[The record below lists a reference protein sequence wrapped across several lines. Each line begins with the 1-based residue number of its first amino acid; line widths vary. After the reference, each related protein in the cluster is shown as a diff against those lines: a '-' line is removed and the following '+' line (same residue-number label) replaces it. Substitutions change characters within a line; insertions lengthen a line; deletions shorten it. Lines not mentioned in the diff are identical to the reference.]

1 MESNTFKQLINNMK
15 DHANSQHPKECCG
28 IITTDFEYV
37 PYKNLAPDP
46 ENYFVLDPIA
56 FVDHPDDCWAIFHS
70 HPDQD
75 NPLPSENDIES
86 TSFEEYK
93 FIVGWK
99 EKFYLYWYDTNIKS
113 LKFKK
118 FTEDY
123 LRAECNS

>member
-1 MESNTFKQLINNMK
+1 MRN
-15 DHANSQHPKECCG
+15 HADSQHPNECCG
-28 IITTDFEYV
+28 IVTTDFEYV
-37 PYKNLAPDP
+37 PYRNIAPDP

-56 FVDHPDDCWAIFHS
+56 FVDHPNDCWAIFHS

-99 EKFYLYWYDTNIKS
+99 EKFYLYWYDTNIES

>member
-1 MESNTFKQLINNMK
+1 MK
-15 DHANSQHPKECCG
+15 NHANSEHPKECCG
-28 IITTDFEYV
+28 FITTDFEYI
-37 PYKNLAPDP
+37 PYKNIAPDP
-46 ENYFVLDPIA
+46 ENYFILDPIA
-56 FVDHPDDCWAIFHS
+56 FVDYPDNCWAIFHS

-99 EKFYLYWYDTNIKS
+99 EKFYLYLYDTNIES

>member
-1 MESNTFKQLINNMK
+1 MESNTFKKLINSMK
-15 DHANSQHPKECCG
+15 DHADSQHPKECCG
-28 IITTDFEYV
+28 IITTDFEYI
-37 PYKNLAPDP
+37 PYKNIAPDP

-56 FVDHPDDCWAIFHS
+56 FVDYPDDCWAIFHS

>member
-1 MESNTFKQLINNMK
+1 MESSTFKNLINSMK
-15 DHANSQHPKECCG
+15 NHANSEHPKECCG
-28 IITTDFEYV
+28 IITTDFEYI
-37 PYKNLAPDP
+37 PYKNIAPAP
-46 ENYFVLDPIA
+46 ENYFILDPIA
-56 FVDHPDDCWAIFHS
+56 FVDYPDTCWAIFHS

-99 EKFYLYWYDTNIKS
+99 EKFYLYWYDTNIES

>member
-1 MESNTFKQLINNMK
+1 MK
-15 DHANSQHPKECCG
+15 NHANSEHPKECCG

-37 PYKNLAPDP
+37 PYKNIAPDP
-46 ENYFVLDPIA
+46 ENYFILDPIA
-56 FVDHPDDCWAIFHS
+56 FVDYPDNCWAIFHS

-99 EKFYLYWYDTNIKS
+99 EKFYLYWYDTNIES

>member
-1 MESNTFKQLINNMK
+1 MESNTFKKLINNMK
-15 DHANSQHPKECCG
+15 DHADSQHPKECCG
-28 IITTDFEYV
+28 IITTDFEYI
-37 PYKNLAPDP
+37 PYKNIAPDP

-56 FVDHPDDCWAIFHS
+56 FVDYPDDCWAIFHS

-123 LRAECNS
+123 LRAKCNS